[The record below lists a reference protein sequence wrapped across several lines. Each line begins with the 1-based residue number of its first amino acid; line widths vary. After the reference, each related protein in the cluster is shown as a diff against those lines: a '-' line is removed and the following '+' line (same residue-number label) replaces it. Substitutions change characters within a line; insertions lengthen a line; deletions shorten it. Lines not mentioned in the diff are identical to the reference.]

1 MFIGVAQEIVDRISE
16 TNSPSDTI
24 LKINDLIHLIKNRSK
39 ELISELERAKVDF
52 AAETRVCCNCGSSEF
67 REQKYNEPTDR
78 DGGRVVFIT
87 RYICKQCGNIIDY

>member
-1 MFIGVAQEIVDRISE
+1 MNKQG
-16 TNSPSDTI
+16 
-24 LKINDLIHLIKNRSK
+24 KNGI
-39 ELISELERAKVDF
+39 EWCDY
-52 AAETRVCCNCGSSEF
+52 CGSSEF